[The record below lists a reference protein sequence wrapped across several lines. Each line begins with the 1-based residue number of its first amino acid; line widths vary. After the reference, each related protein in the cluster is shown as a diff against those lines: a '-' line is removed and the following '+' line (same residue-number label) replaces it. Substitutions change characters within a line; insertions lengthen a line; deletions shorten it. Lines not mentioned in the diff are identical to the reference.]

1 MGLYDRSYMYQQ
13 QDAAEHRSR
22 AAVWWLIAIN
32 ALVYFFFRGTDLY
45 SMAMLRT
52 DMLTPATAFQLFSCG
67 FIHGNFSHLL
77 FNMYGLYLFGSIA
90 VQYLGDKKFYAV
102 YLAGIF
108 LSSLAFYVINMGKPM
123 YLMGASGAI
132 CAITISAAMVS
143 PDKKFFI
150 IFMPFTPIKI
160 TTMVVCYTIIE
171 FLMTVNSNANDT
183 TAYLAHLAGFISGYI
198 LMKLIAKK
206 EILWDPLKRKT
217 SVSQPPPP
225 RPRPEKKAEYK
236 TDDNSTPV
244 SNAELDALLDKI
256 SRDGINSLSEYELS
270 RLRLARKQMRGE

>member
-13 QDAAEHRSR
+13 QDAAEHRSK

-32 ALVYFFFRGTDLY
+32 AFVYFFLRGTDLY
-45 SMAMLRT
+45 GMSMLRT
-52 DMLTPATAFQLFSCG
+52 DLLTPATAFQLFSCG
-67 FIHGNFSHLL
+67 FIHGNFTHLL

-90 VQYLGDKKFYAV
+90 VQYLGDKKFCAV

-132 CAITISAAMVS
+132 CAITIAAAMVS

-171 FLMTVNSNANDT
+171 FLMTVNSSANDT

-198 LMKLIAKK
+198 LMKIIAKK
-206 EILWDPLKRKT
+206 EILWDPLKRKI
-217 SVSQPPPP
+217 SAAQPPP
-225 RPRPEKKAEYK
+225 RPRQEKRAESRRM
-236 TDDNSTPV
+236 DNDSTPV
-244 SNAELDALLDKI
+244 SNSELDALLDKI